1 MAEGGVE
8 FRLFR
13 YYPNLGAAVLF
24 IILFF
29 AASFL
34 HTYQLLATRT
44 WFFIAFLVGGYLEAI
59 GFIARAVAANQS
71 PNWTVPVYSIHTIFV
86 LVAPSVFAASIYMCL
101 GRLIRVTDGEK
112 HSLVPR
118 RWLTKLFVIG
128 DVVSFIMQGAGGG
141 IMASGTESAMTL
153 GENIIIT
160 GLVVQIFFFTCFVI
174 TAGLFHYR
182 MKCCPTAKSIETSS
196 LWKRSIHSLY
206 VGSVLI
212 WVRCVFR
219 LIEYAQ
225 GNDGYLISHEVFL
238 YVFDATLMCGVM
250 VLFAVVH
257 PSEINARLHGPGWKV
272 VENGIFLHSTQ
283 GA

>member
-1 MAEGGVE
+1 MPWAPHTSDRRRETFARPEALVDQA
-8 FRLFR
+8 FRHRRCCVFHHARRR
-13 YYPNLGAAVLF
+13 YVTCRP
-24 IILFF
+24 
-29 AASFL
+29 SK
-34 HTYQLLATRT
+34 TR
-44 WFFIAFLVGGYLEAI
+44 L
-59 GFIARAVAANQS
+59 S
-71 PNWTVPVYSIHTIFV
+71 
-86 LVAPSVFAASIYMCL
+86 
-101 GRLIRVTDGEK
+101 
-112 HSLVPR
+112 
-118 RWLTKLFVIG
+118 LTKVL
-128 DVVSFIMQGAGGG
+128 GGG
-141 IMASGTESAMTL
+141 IMASGTESTMTL

-225 GNDGYLISHEVFL
+225 GNDGYLMSHEVFL